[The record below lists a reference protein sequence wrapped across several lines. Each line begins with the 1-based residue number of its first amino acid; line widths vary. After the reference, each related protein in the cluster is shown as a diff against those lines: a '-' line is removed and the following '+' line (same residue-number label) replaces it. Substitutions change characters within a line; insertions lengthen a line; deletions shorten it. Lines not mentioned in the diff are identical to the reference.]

1 VIEPDV
7 TPPHVTPPD
16 VTESTVQEIRVK
28 VADYAVANGESVI
41 STLGLGSCVAIMLY
55 DGSSRIGGLAHIL
68 LPSEGL
74 SLDSGNRAKFPST
87 AIPML
92 VEEMR
97 KRGAWGRPMAKIVG
111 GASMFASLLPS
122 GGINM
127 GERNVEATKRVLRLA
142 EIPLVAS
149 DTGGEHGRSVY
160 FHVSDGRVVVKSLKM
175 GERVL

>member
-1 VIEPDV
+1 MEPNVNPSGV
-7 TPPHVTPPD
+7 TA
-16 VTESTVQEIRVK
+16 SKAQEIRVK
-28 VADYAVANGESVI
+28 VADYAVATGDSII
-41 STLGLGSCVAIMLY
+41 STIGLGSCVAIMLY

-74 SLDSGNRAKFPST
+74 SLDSENRAKFPST

-111 GASMFASLLPS
+111 GASMFASLLPT

-149 DTGGEHGRSVY
+149 DTVGEHGRSVY
-160 FHVSDGRVVVKSLKM
+160 FHLTDGHVVVKSLKM

>member
-1 VIEPDV
+1 MTQPNVNPSNATEPKI
-7 TPPHVTPPD
+7 
-16 VTESTVQEIRVK
+16 QEIRVK
-28 VADYAVANGESVI
+28 VADCAVGTGATVI
-41 STLGLGSCVAIMLY
+41 STIGLGSCVAIMLY

-74 SLDSGNRAKFPST
+74 SLDSENRAKFPST

-97 KRGAWGRPMAKIVG
+97 KRGAWGRPVAKIVG
-111 GASMFASLLPS
+111 GASMFASLLPQ

-127 GERNVEATKRVLRLA
+127 GERNVEATNRVLRLA
-142 EIPLVAS
+142 DIPLVAS

-160 FHVSDGRVVVKSLKM
+160 FHVTDGRVVVKSLKM

>member
-1 VIEPDV
+1 MN
-7 TPPHVTPPD
+7 PPG
-16 VTESTVQEIRVK
+16 VTEPKVQEIRVK
-28 VADYAVANGESVI
+28 VADFAVANGNSVI
-41 STLGLGSCVAIMLY
+41 STIGLGSCVAIMLY
-55 DGSSRIGGLAHIL
+55 DGSSQIGGLAHIL

-74 SLDSGNRAKFPST
+74 SLDSENRAKFPST

-160 FHVSDGRVVVKSLKM
+160 FHVRDGRVVVKSLKM

>member
-1 VIEPDV
+1 VSQPNA
-7 TPPHVTPPD
+7 
-16 VTESTVQEIRVK
+16 ESKGNEIRVK
-28 VADYAVANGESVI
+28 VADFAVSNGNSVI
-41 STLGLGSCVAIMLY
+41 STIGLGSCVAIMLY

-74 SLDSGNRAKFPST
+74 SLESGNRAKFPST
-87 AIPML
+87 AIPLL

-111 GASMFASLLPS
+111 GASMFASLLPQ

-160 FHVSDGRVVVKSLKM
+160 FHVADGRVVVKSLKM

>member
-1 VIEPDV
+1 MPAR
-7 TPPHVTPPD
+7 
-16 VTESTVQEIRVK
+16 S
-28 VADYAVANGESVI
+28 
-41 STLGLGSCVAIMLY
+41 LLGSRGRLALLAFFVAAAAYANSL
-55 DGSSRIGGLAHIL
+55 GNGLAYDD
-68 LPSEGL
+68 EGVIAQNPTTL
-74 SLDSGNRAKFPST
+74 AGDW
-87 AIPML
+87 
-92 VEEMR
+92 
-97 KRGAWGRPMAKIVG
+97 RGAWGRPMANIVG

-149 DTGGEHGRSVY
+149 DTGGDHGRSVY